1 MNLFRTGDESALS
14 KLDSAALADIKEF
27 IKTKYHLY
35 PEWLTALHKCT
46 LTTGLPVIREMSFNF
61 PGDVLLAGPDHG
73 LQFMVGDKIVVA
85 AGVLL
90 GSETSVYLPTS
101 QNETWYRRNQNSYQR
116 VVPQKGNR
124 LLSFILNFYFLKVRQ
139 PLIRDAMN
147 G

>member
-1 MNLFRTGDESALS
+1 
-14 KLDSAALADIKEF
+14 
-27 IKTKYHLY
+27 
-35 PEWLTALHKCT
+35 
-46 LTTGLPVIREMSFNF
+46 MSFNF

-116 VVPQKGNR
+116 VVPQKGN
-124 LLSFILNFYFLKVRQ
+124 LLLLIIFNLYFLNVRQ
-139 PLIRDAMN
+139 TLIRDAMK

>member
-1 MNLFRTGDESALS
+1 M
-14 KLDSAALADIKEF
+14 
-27 IKTKYHLY
+27 
-35 PEWLTALHKCT
+35 
-46 LTTGLPVIREMSFNF
+46 IREMSFNF

-139 PLIRDAMN
+139 PLISDAMN